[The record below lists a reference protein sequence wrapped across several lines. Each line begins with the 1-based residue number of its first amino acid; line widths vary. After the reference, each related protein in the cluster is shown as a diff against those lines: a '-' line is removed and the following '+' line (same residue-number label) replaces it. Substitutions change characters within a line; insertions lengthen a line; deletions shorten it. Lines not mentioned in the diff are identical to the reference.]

1 MAQQVTTPSANDVP
15 MRKEGIS
22 LFYEERVRPIVR
34 YSRRNPSLIVG
45 LGLMLGL
52 LLFVGIGNLVWDTDQ
67 YRVLST
73 PTRLAPTLSHEM
85 VVRGVPTGETRA
97 FPFGTDTQ
105 GRDLLA
111 VAIKGTPLTLRIG
124 LVAGF
129 VSIGLGTI
137 AAFVAAY
144 YRGWVDCAVRTIVD
158 VGLAMPGLLILILV
172 RINIGRELSVDEMG
186 LALGLVSWVFP
197 ARTIRSQVL
206 VMREASYVE
215 LSRLSGT
222 SGMGIIFKEMLPNLT
237 PYITASLVGSVAGAI
252 LASIGLEA
260 IGLGS
265 FGLPT
270 LGMTI
275 YWNIQ
280 FSSIILGMWWW
291 WLPPLVAIVIVF
303 VGLFLISSGLDEWS
317 NPRLRKRV

>member
-1 MAQQVTTPSANDVP
+1 MTQTAATSEASSSDQAGGGWGQ
-15 MRKEGIS
+15 
-22 LFYEERVRPIVR
+22 FYEERLNPMRR
-34 YSRRNPSLIVG
+34 YALRNPSLIVG
-45 LGLMLGL
+45 LGLMFSLV
-52 LLFVGIGNLVWDTDQ
+52 LFVGIGNLVWDTEQ
-67 YRVLST
+67 FRVLSA
-73 PTRLAPTLSHEM
+73 PTRLAPTWSEE
-85 VVRGVPTGETRA
+85 VKPGIFKA

-124 LVAGF
+124 LIAGF
-129 VSIGLGTI
+129 VSIGLGTV
-137 AAFVAAY
+137 AAFLAAY
-144 YRGWVDCAVRTIVD
+144 YRGWVDNSVRTVVD

-186 LALGLVSWVFP
+186 FALGMVGWVFP
-197 ARTIRSQVL
+197 ARTIRAQVL
-206 VMREASYVE
+206 VMREQAYVE

-222 SGMGIIFKEMLPNLT
+222 SGMGIIFKEMLPNLI

-265 FGLPT
+265 FSQPT

-275 YWNIQ
+275 FWNIQ

-291 WLPPLVAIVIVF
+291 WLPPLAAIVIVF
-303 VGLFLISSGLDEWS
+303 LGLFLISSGLDEWS

>member
-1 MAQQVTTPSANDVP
+1 MRDGTTA
-15 MRKEGIS
+15 
-22 LFYEERVRPIVR
+22 
-34 YSRRNPSLIVG
+34 
-45 LGLMLGL
+45 
-52 LLFVGIGNLVWDTDQ
+52 
-67 YRVLST
+67 
-73 PTRLAPTLSHEM
+73 
-85 VVRGVPTGETRA
+85 A

-111 VAIKGTPLTLRIG
+111 VAILGTPLTLRIG
-124 LVAGF
+124 LIAGAVA
-129 VSIGLGTI
+129 ITLGTI

-144 YRGWVDCAVRTIVD
+144 YRGFIDGAIRSVVD
-158 VGLAMPGLLILILV
+158 VGLAMPALLILILV
-172 RINIGRELSVDEMG
+172 RINIGRELSTDELGIAIG
-186 LALGLVSWVFP
+186 LTSWVFP

-206 VMREASYVE
+206 VMREQAYVE

-222 SGMGIIFKEMLPNLT
+222 SGMGIIFKEMLPNLI

-260 IGLGS
+260 IGLGNLS
-265 FGLPT
+265 DPT

-280 FSSIILGMWWW
+280 FSSITLGMWWW
-291 WLPPLVAIVIVF
+291 WLPPLAAIVIVF
-303 VGLFLISSGLDEWS
+303 VSLFLISSGLDEWS

>member
-1 MAQQVTTPSANDVP
+1 MTQTATTPDVS
-15 MRKEGIS
+15 ESGELS
-22 LFYEERVRPIVR
+22 GGWGQFNVERLRPIKR
-34 YSRRNPSLIVG
+34 YALRNPSLIVG
-45 LGLMLGL
+45 LGLMFSL
-52 LLFVGIGNLVWDTDQ
+52 LLFVGIGHLVWDTEQ
-67 YRVLST
+67 FRVLST
-73 PTRLAPTLSHEM
+73 PTRLPPSLNYEIE
-85 VVRGVPTGETRA
+85 TGKLA
-97 FPFGTDTQ
+97 GQVKSYPFGTDTQ

-124 LVAGF
+124 LIAGF
-129 VSIGLGTI
+129 VSIGLGTV

-144 YRGWVDCAVRTIVD
+144 YRGWVDTGVRTVVD

-186 LALGLVSWVFP
+186 FALGLVGWVFP
-197 ARTIRSQVL
+197 ARTIRAQVL
-206 VMREASYVE
+206 VMREQAYVQ

-222 SGMGIIFKEMLPNLT
+222 SGMGIIFKEMLPNLI
-237 PYITASLVGSVAGAI
+237 PYITASLVGAVAGAI

-260 IGLGS
+260 IGLGK
-265 FGLPT
+265 FGDPT

-303 VGLFLISSGLDEWS
+303 LGLFLISSGLDEWS